1 MRNFRQVAVFFLT
14 FLAGLGVGLL
24 VAWVIAPVE
33 YVDATPA
40 LLRADY
46 KDQYRLLVA
55 SAYAANGNLE
65 RARSRLSLL
74 EEPDPVQV
82 LTAQAQRSLAAGQ
95 PWESVRLL
103 AALASALQNTSP
115 AAFSPSPTLASLALP
130 QGGTLAVLPTPRPDS
145 PSSAETS
152 SPAFLTATQ
161 VSTLVIPPTP
171 RPTRTPTVTPGALFA
186 LTRQDVICN
195 PALPDGLLQITV
207 LDVARKPV
215 AGIEIT
221 ITWNGGEEHFF
232 TGLKPDV
239 GNGYADFIMAP
250 DVIYTLRLVPGGTL
264 VSDLAAPICPTEGGE
279 TYLGGLRLEFQQP

>member
-1 MRNFRQVAVFFLT
+1 MINFRQAAAFLLI
-14 FLAGLGVGLL
+14 FLSGLGVGLL

-40 LLRADY
+40 LLRSDY

-74 EEPDPVQV
+74 EDPDPVQV

-115 AAFSPSPTLASLALP
+115 VVSSPSPTLASLALP
-130 QGGTLAVLPTPRPDS
+130 QEETPTVPPTPRPDS
-145 PSSAETS
+145 PSPAETP
-152 SPAFLTATQ
+152 SPAFVTATQ
-161 VSTLVIPPTP
+161 VPSLVIPPTP
-171 RPTRTPTVTPGALFA
+171 RPTRTPTATPGALFV

-207 LDVARKPV
+207 LDAARKPV
-215 AGIEIT
+215 PGIEIT
-221 ITWNGGEEHFF
+221 ITWSSGEERFF

-250 DVIYTLRLVPGGTL
+250 DVIYTLRLAPGGTF

-279 TYLGGLRLEFQQP
+279 IYLGGLRLEFQQP